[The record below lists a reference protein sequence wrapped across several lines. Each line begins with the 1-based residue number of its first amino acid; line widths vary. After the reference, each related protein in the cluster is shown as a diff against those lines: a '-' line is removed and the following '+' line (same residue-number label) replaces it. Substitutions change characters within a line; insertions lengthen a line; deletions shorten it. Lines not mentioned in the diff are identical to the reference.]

1 MKNVGRN
8 ISCGIVTKIEVRNK
22 NGLKENKEDILK
34 RIGKVL
40 NLKYYEEGFSDND
53 KYMCLYLKED
63 LFNKEFKNL
72 LLELVEIELFMK
84 FLYFNI
90 KAINSISHMP
100 SKEMK
105 KAIKD
110 YLDNQ
115 FDLKVKRKYKKKYD
129 YENKEEEIDKNN
141 YVYFLDNVLEFSG
154 EIELSWEN
162 YLYCTDMYDDT
173 QFDDNIT
180 NLRDFRVAV
189 NHIPLYFDIN
199 KTDSEDITFTLRILN
214 CLLRKALKNELKN
227 TLIFGLT
234 D

>member
-1 MKNVGRN
+1 MGRN

-22 NGLKENKEDILK
+22 YGLNENKADILK
-34 RIGKVL
+34 RIDKVF
-40 NLKYYEEGFSDND
+40 NLKYYEERFSDND

-72 LLELVEIELFMK
+72 LLELVEIKPFMG

-90 KAINSISHMP
+90 KAINSNDYAS
-100 SKEMK
+100 SKEIQK
-105 KAIKD
+105 VVSD
-110 YLDNQ
+110 YLENQ
-115 FDLKVKRKYKKKYD
+115 FDLKIRREYEKSYD
-129 YENKEEEIDKNN
+129 YKDKREIINKNS
-141 YVYFLDNVLEFSG
+141 YVYSLDNVVELFD
-154 EIELSWEN
+154 EIKLSWED
-162 YLYCTDMYDDT
+162 YLYCTDMYDCT
-173 QFDDNIT
+173 LFDDNIT
-180 NLRDFRVAV
+180 SLRDFHMSL

-214 CLLRKALKNELKN
+214 HLLRKALKSELKN